1 MNIKVLRA
9 NSALT
14 IVRCIGL
21 ITCAALI
28 LTGTPLTR
36 AGQAQ
41 TPGADQSGVKPSQA
55 ADQSTE
61 KKPRKMLMSQQ

>member
-1 MNIKVLRA
+1 MKMKVLRA

-36 AGQAQ
+36 AGLMQ
-41 TPGADQSGVKPSQA
+41 VHSQ
-55 ADQSTE
+55 E
-61 KKPRKMLMSQQ
+61 